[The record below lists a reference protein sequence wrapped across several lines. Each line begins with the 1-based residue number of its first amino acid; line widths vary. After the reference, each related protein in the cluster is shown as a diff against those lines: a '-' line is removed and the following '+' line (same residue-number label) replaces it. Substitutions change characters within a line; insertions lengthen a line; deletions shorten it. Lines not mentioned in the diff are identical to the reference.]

1 MKCDFC
7 SKEAN
12 NKAMSMDTD
21 KKMILVYTCDNPTCL
36 EALRKP
42 FIQPGGLGIPP
53 REKMFP

>member
-1 MKCDFC
+1 
-7 SKEAN
+7 
-12 NKAMSMDTD
+12 MSMDTD